1 MDGFEYLCKCKDVH
15 LCLCTGLFYIR
26 YILVPY
32 VGTNMWVNNMMEKE
46 GDAGQGIRV

>member
-1 MDGFEYLCKCKDVH
+1 MDGFEYLCTCKDLH

-26 YILVPY
+26 YIFLPA
-32 VGTNMWVNNMMEKE
+32 WVNKMMEKE